1 MISFVQSSLLE
12 FRKRTDTQ
20 GAIAAYALL
29 CAVVIACGVLSVSV
43 VKSAPSFGAGE
54 VLVIVGLPAALASAI
69 VGVVFGVGDGRVG
82 GERDGILTGLS
93 RDALYLAR
101 GSACVAMVGVL
112 VVASAAVAL
121 VSVVVA
127 CALGGELS
135 SASFVAQLGEVAALA
150 LSAAALGFGIG
161 ASLRGLALA
170 LVSVLLI
177 ILVVDTSLALAGPW
191 SDFIRF
197 STIQTG
203 VTGSAPFLPS
213 LTSGLLWIG
222 VPLVGGWLRTRSAE
236 V

>member
-1 MISFVQSSLLE
+1 MISFVQSSFLE
-12 FRKRTDTQ
+12 LRKRTDTQ

-29 CAVVIACGVLSVSV
+29 CAVVIACGALSISV

-54 VLVIVGLPAALASAI
+54 VLVIVGLPVALASAI

-93 RDALYLAR
+93 RDTLYLAR
-101 GSACVAMVGVL
+101 VCACAAMVTGL
-112 VVASAAVAL
+112 VIASAVVSF
-121 VSVVVA
+121 VSVIVA
-127 CALGGELS
+127 GALGGELS
-135 SASFVAQLGEVAALA
+135 SVSFVAQLGEVAALA
-150 LSAAALGFGIG
+150 FSAAALGFGLG

-177 ILVVDTSLALAGPW
+177 ILVVDTTLALAGPW

-197 STIQTG
+197 STVQAG
-203 VTGSAPFLPS
+203 VTGSAPFPPS
-213 LTSGLLWIG
+213 ATSGLLWVG